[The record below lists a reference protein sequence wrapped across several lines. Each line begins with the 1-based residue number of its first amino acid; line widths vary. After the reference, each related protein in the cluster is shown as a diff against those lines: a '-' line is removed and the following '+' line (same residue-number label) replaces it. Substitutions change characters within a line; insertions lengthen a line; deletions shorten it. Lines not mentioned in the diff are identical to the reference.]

1 MKSLGC
7 LDRKASTTRLEM
19 NLNTSLLLGQEYD
32 LIKIKF
38 NNQHYK
44 LRKLCE
50 WFSIVIP
57 IKCPSQLSPCYVVP
71 ALLPDSPP
79 ACVIDDLNEVMKC
92 SFFRVSPLDNYHWGP
107 QLVIALLSSFQKV
120 TWCKFPNAWRHFIL
134 WNSGFAFK
142 HSRFFVRVYLE
153 EGAMG
158 GSEPVDLTGLIRIDL
173 MGRYADRN
181 LLSRVMRVVAMKYVK
196 ETLEDIFGSVQ
207 GDLQFLP
214 EVVNCSLQ

>member
-1 MKSLGC
+1 
-7 LDRKASTTRLEM
+7 
-19 NLNTSLLLGQEYD
+19 
-32 LIKIKF
+32 
-38 NNQHYK
+38 
-44 LRKLCE
+44 
-50 WFSIVIP
+50 
-57 IKCPSQLSPCYVVP
+57 
-71 ALLPDSPP
+71 
-79 ACVIDDLNEVMKC
+79 
-92 SFFRVSPLDNYHWGP
+92 
-107 QLVIALLSSFQKV
+107 
-120 TWCKFPNAWRHFIL
+120 
-134 WNSGFAFK
+134 
-142 HSRFFVRVYLE
+142 LE